1 MTVMELY
8 KKYVLDDI
16 KYRGIMYHPVKAGMF
31 SRIKKK
37 HIDPTKLHPNPED
50 EFSMEKIGPNWQI
63 INNYK
68 KSIEYNMSVGLSIFD
83 EQPLVVTKLDK
94 GGYMLLNGHHRW
106 FAAMAL
112 DIKKVPVQVVNITT
126 EEDIYRVINKSK
138 RDKCVSIDL
147 DEVLLTDGVTIPVN
161 SKIRFPFNKII
172 THNLR
177 ENSSLLLKELN
188 HMGYDI
194 WIYTGS
200 YLSNRYIR
208 TLLSLNKCKADGIV
222 NGLNG
227 KKKTVNLKEIFHN
240 KYKTIVHINNEY
252 ISEVNT
258 TTKEYDVKDL
268 EQDSRKWAV
277 SVIKLLTDGNG
288 LSI

>member
-1 MTVMELY
+1 MTVKELY

-50 EFSMEKIGPNWQI
+50 EFSVEKIGPNWQI

-68 KSIEYNMSVGLSIFD
+68 KSIKYNMNVGLSIFD
-83 EQPLVVTKLDK
+83 EPLVVTKLDK

-200 YLSNRYIR
+200 YLSNQYIK
-208 TLLSLNKCKADGIV
+208 SLFFLNRCKVDGIV
-222 NGLNG
+222 NGLGGNRRS
-227 KKKTVNLKEIFHN
+227 VNLKDIFRD
-240 KYKTIVHINNEY
+240 KYKSVVHVNNEY
-252 ISEVNT
+252 ISIVNSG
-258 TTKEYDVKDL
+258 TKEYEVVDL
-268 EQDSRKWAV
+268 EPDSRKWAV
-277 SVIKLLTDGNG
+277 SIIEQ
-288 LSI
+288 LSSKNNTAK